1 MTITGL
7 EANYMIKAS
16 KISSILGQRAADLCF
31 SFIISVGLYIPL
43 QAGSLICYLI
53 VCSILGYKEQGHLR
67 KAAFAEGL
75 LSLKGWPSGPEV
87 PFL

>member
-1 MTITGL
+1 MVAPSSPSL
-7 EANYMIKAS
+7 SAS
-16 KISSILGQRAADLCF
+16 AKRPACLTELLIQ
-31 SFIISVGLYIPL
+31 PL
-43 QAGSLICYLI
+43 QAGSLICYLT